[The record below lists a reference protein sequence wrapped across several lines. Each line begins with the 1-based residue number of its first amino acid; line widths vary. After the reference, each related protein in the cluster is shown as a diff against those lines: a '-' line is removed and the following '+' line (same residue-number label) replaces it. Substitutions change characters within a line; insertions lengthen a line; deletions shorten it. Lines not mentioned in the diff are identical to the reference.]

1 MTDPDETYIC
11 DAYIGNRRFADWIRA
26 TGSMGRCDLDPDN
39 HARARK
45 VVTVKD
51 FAEHV
56 DAWFRENYTHGD
68 EEPYVTQDS
77 DNVSYRQRGE
87 PFDEILMN
95 GLECSEDIVRAV
107 AGDLPDVSHRD
118 ISKGAEPFYDSG
130 ATYESIA
137 AIEERR
143 RQEQEEYWFE
153 NRFTFQWREF
163 CERVQYERRFFKLKE
178 PLDELFGNPKEYE
191 SGTIRPVYTIAP
203 GERLYRARLL
213 DDGFNEEQLNHNP
226 ARELG
231 APPRDKT
238 RAGRMNVE
246 YIPAFYAA
254 FSEETAVAEIRPGI
268 GEQVAVG
275 EFEVQQ
281 ELRVFDFTA
290 FSRATDDEWKQAYEH
305 TRYDFIKQMEDEISK
320 PILPFEKQREYI
332 PTQMVAEYLREYFA
346 CDAVVYRSAMIK
358 DHKKEA
364 RNIVILNTGL
374 PFVGASAALFYRKHR
389 VKEVSNVTY
398 ELTEFPF

>member
-1 MTDPDETYIC
+1 MTGTDDTYIC
-11 DAYIGNRRFADWIRA
+11 ASCIGNRRFANWIRA
-26 TGSMGRCDLDPDN
+26 NGSMGRCDLDPDN
-39 HARARK
+39 HTRARK
-45 VVTVKD
+45 VVKVKD
-51 FAEHV
+51 FAEYV
-56 DAWFRENYTHGD
+56 DEWFREAYTKG
-68 EEPYVTQDS
+68 EEEGYVTADS
-77 DNVSYRQRGE
+77 DNIHYRQRGE
-87 PFDEILMN
+87 PYDEILMYE
-95 GLECSEDIVRAV
+95 LECSEDVVRAV
-107 AGDLPDVSHRD
+107 AEELPDATHRE
-118 ISKGAEPFYDSG
+118 IQKGADQFYDSG
-130 ATYESIA
+130 ASYESIA

-163 CERVQYERRFFKLKE
+163 CEGVQYERRFFKLKE
-178 PLDELFGNPKEYE
+178 PLDELFGSPKEYE
-191 SGTIRPVYTIAP
+191 SGTIRPVYTIAA

-213 DDGFNEEQLNHNP
+213 DDGFTKEQLNQNP

-275 EFEVQQ
+275 EFEVQK

-290 FSRATDDEWKQAYEH
+290 FSRAKDDEWNAAYEH
-305 TRYDFIKQMEDEISK
+305 TRYHFIKQMEDEISK

-332 PTQMVAEYLREYFA
+332 PTQMVAEYLREYFD
-346 CDAVVYRSAMIK
+346 CDAVVYRSAMIR
-358 DHKKEA
+358 DHKKET
-364 RNIVILNTGL
+364 RNIVVLNKGV
-374 PFVGASAALFYRKHR
+374 PFVGAGAALAFRTHR

-398 ELTEFPF
+398 DLIEYPF